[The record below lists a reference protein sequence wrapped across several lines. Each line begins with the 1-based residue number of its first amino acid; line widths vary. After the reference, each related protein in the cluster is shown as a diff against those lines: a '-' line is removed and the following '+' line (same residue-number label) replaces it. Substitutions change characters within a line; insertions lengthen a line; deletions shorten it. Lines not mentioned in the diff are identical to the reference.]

1 MMITIQIAIAKSF
14 YPCILSL
21 LLRLGTYKPPEL
33 VFPQSLLAILGLAHF
48 AAYDTRAIS
57 GKKASPDANV

>member
-1 MMITIQIAIAKSF
+1 LPRDF

-21 LLRLGTYKPPEL
+21 LLRLGTHKPPEL
-33 VFPQSLLAILGLAHF
+33 VFSQSLLAILGLAHF

-57 GKKASPDANV
+57 EGKASPDANV